1 MILLEYESAIL
12 RNLLE
17 RSLDEH
23 EKLSGK
29 YQFCDFD
36 GVEFQL
42 NFDKDKTITVQLKLP
57 GSKQIMENGGEEYY
71 QRLYG
76 EMKSSPTAPYTHALK
91 FKLDG
96 MDAAKQKETIT
107 LAARLRANLMAAPL
121 IWVAEQFSKKASFA
135 PFEIPYRPTTQES
148 FFITPSENGA
158 VATFAIRFSDPG
170 DRIIGGVFFQE
181 LKAARTKVNSAPGIN
196 FGFEVPQDLNSF
208 KLPAAYKDAK
218 TKDSFGFV
226 SLILGPAQLSEAKR
240 VQTGYNVPMFR
251 NYLHYHIKCTKAFLH
266 QRMRARTNLLLR
278 ELDAAKPQPK
288 KVIKRTAQGKIST
301 H

>member
-42 NFDKDKTITVQLKLP
+42 SIDKEKFITVQVKLP
-57 GSKQIMENGGEEYY
+57 GAKEIMENGGTEYY
-71 QRLYG
+71 ERLYG
-76 EMKSSPTAPYTHALK
+76 SIKTDPVEPYTHAIK
-91 FKLDG
+91 FKLEG
-96 MDAAKQKETIT
+96 MEPAQQKETIT
-107 LAARLRANLMAAPL
+107 LAARLRANLMAAPF
-121 IWVAEQFSKKASFA
+121 IWVAEQFSNKASFA

-148 FFITPSENGA
+148 IYITPSENGA
-158 VATFAIRFSDPG
+158 VATFSIRFSDPG

-196 FGFEVPQDLNSF
+196 FGFEVPQDLQTFN
-208 KLPAAYKDAK
+208 LPPAY
-218 TKDSFGFV
+218 TETNNFGFV
-226 SLILGPAQLSEAKR
+226 SLILGPSQLSEAKR
-240 VQTGYNVPMFR
+240 IQTGYNVPMFR

-278 ELDAAKPQPK
+278 ELAAARPQPK
-288 KVIKRTAQGKIST
+288 KVVKRTAQGKIIT